1 MPTVSARIGVIALAF
16 VTLFPTSQAA
26 QAFGLNF
33 GPFHLYAADPWPA
46 SPRGANRAVRDRGPA
61 ARLAAERL
69 AADCLRRRP
78 GRRAC
83 SIRCSPGPRSTT
95 RFSRRARHRRWSFG
109 YQNIFDQAFAKYPPQ
124 RSADLC
130 PYRDRTAEIV
140 GRITQETSPDA
151 KQQPLLQKLATALG
165 QANGYLIKSC
175 PTEIPAPAGRALA
188 ADGQP
193 ARRHDH
199 GAGDRA
205 AAVASFRAIL
215 ER

>member
-1 MPTVSARIGVIALAF
+1 MPTVSARLGVIALAF

-33 GPFHLYAADPWPA
+33 GPFHVYVPIPGGHRHVA
-46 SPRGANRAVRDRGPA
+46 RTEPA
-61 ARLAAERL
+61 ATETPQSALTPAGPPSLLYPVLAW
-69 AADCLRRRP
+69 P
-78 GRRAC
+78 
-83 SIRCSPGPRSTT
+83 SIYDEIFTPSAS
-95 RFSRRARHRRWSFG
+95 SSWSFG

-140 GRITQETSPDA
+140 GRITQDNVA
-151 KQQPLLQKLATALG
+151 GRQATAAAAEVGDCARSG
-165 QANGYLIKSC
+165 QRLPDQILSDRNPGA
-175 PTEIPAPAGRALA
+175 AGRAPA